1 MGSSTYESPANG
13 IKISYPQDWQA
24 VEPDAND
31 MGLVYGMLPPDE
43 DADNPLDYVAVQVE
57 DLPEAAT
64 LEQYTR
70 GLIQTMKQSLADLK
84 ILSIRSAI
92 LGDNP
97 AGELEVSFLEQNH
110 RFQILKVYTVKDGK
124 AYIITYSALA
134 KDYDYYLETVRE
146 AIDSFEFEKD
156 ESTVPELSIGSLL
169 SGHEERESGW
179 DGR

>member
-1 MGSSTYESPANG
+1 M
-13 IKISYPQDWQA
+13 
-24 VEPDAND
+24 EPDAND

-57 DLPEAAT
+57 DLPAAAT

-97 AGELEVSFLEQNH
+97 AGELEVSFQEQNH

-146 AIDSFEFEKD
+146 AIDSFEFEQ
-156 ESTVPELSIGSLL
+156 ESRSQS
-169 SGHEERESGW
+169 H
-179 DGR
+179 